1 MPVPDGS
8 SITFVS
14 VVLVPINAS
23 SNKRLSV
30 PSPLRLIFCNA
41 SNVIF
46 PELNCIVLPPSVKL
60 PIVADPLVTARF
72 TVSIGLLTYK
82 SAKGVPL

>member
-1 MPVPDGS
+1 M
-8 SITFVS
+8 S

-46 PELNCIVLPPSVKL
+46 PELNCMVLPPSVKL
-60 PIVADPLVTARF
+60 PIVAEEFFNSDTCI
-72 TVSIGLLTYK
+72 TVADSKMGW
-82 SAKGVPL
+82 AKALKELI